1 MDVIYGLIPA
11 ILAIGFVMVGVLIWA
26 IRSGQYDDPD
36 GAGERILLEDEE
48 DSDREKGRRA
58 KERLGKE
65 TGLNPGGS
73 RNGDK
78 PPGE

>member
-11 ILAIGFVMVGVLIWA
+11 ILVIGFVMVGVLIWA

-36 GAGERILLEDEE
+36 GAGERILWEE
-48 DSDREKGRRA
+48 EENSDRGNRK
-58 KERLGKE
+58 KTKE
-65 TGLNPGGS
+65 TGSNPGGA

-78 PPGE
+78 PPVE